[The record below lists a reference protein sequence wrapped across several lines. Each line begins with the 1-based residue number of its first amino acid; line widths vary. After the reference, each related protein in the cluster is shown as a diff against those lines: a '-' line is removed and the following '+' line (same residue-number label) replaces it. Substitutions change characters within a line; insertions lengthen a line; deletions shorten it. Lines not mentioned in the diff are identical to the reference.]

1 MSYSFIIIKS
11 DNESSELI
19 KQCLDNF
26 RHYSCLGV
34 FTNDSST
41 IENIIKLKPQLVFIQ
56 INCLVKN
63 TEFSFETINELYQYM
78 DMIPYFVAFS
88 DTSEYA
94 LQAIQAGFSDYLL
107 TPLTWHKVGKSLFR
121 FEKSDPKLS
130 NTSICIKSYSDY
142 QFVDLQEVIY
152 LKADNNSTDFKLK
165 NGKTITAFKTLKH
178 FENNLPFNFL
188 RIHKS
193 YIVNIYHVTRIH
205 FSKSKCYLD
214 YNEALPFSATYRGNI
229 DYITQKIE
237 L

>member
-1 MSYSFIIIKS
+1 MNYSFIIIKS
-11 DNESSELI
+11 DDEPSELI
-19 KQCLDNF
+19 KQCLDTF
-26 RHYSCLGV
+26 SHYSCLGV
-34 FTNDSST
+34 FTNNSSV

-56 INCLVKN
+56 TNCLVKN
-63 TEFSFETINELYQYM
+63 TEFSFETINEIFQYM
-78 DMIPYFVAFS
+78 NIIPYFVAFS
-88 DTSEYA
+88 DTSDYA
-94 LQAIQAGFSDYLL
+94 LKAIQSGFSDYLQ
-107 TPLTWHKVGKSLFR
+107 TPLTWHKIGKCLFK
-121 FEKSDPKLS
+121 FEKRVPKLS
-130 NTSICIKSYSDY
+130 NNSICIKSYSDY

-165 NGKTITAFKTLKH
+165 NGKTITAFKTLKY

-193 YIVNIYHVTRIH
+193 YIVNINHVSRIH